1 MNKLKIIGLYNDFDY
16 ELSLN
21 ENLSII
27 TAPNGFGK
35 TTLFNI
41 LDALARKNIFYFFE
55 LEFHSIEFTFN
66 NYQIIISKN
75 PKNVIDFSLVKAE
88 LETIPERIRSNNYQ
102 SIGTSIREREGFES
116 FDNLES
122 LAELKANIDSVVLNI
137 ILVEFDGKKKS
148 FEFGPLDFL
157 FGTSLVSDFMFFRKL
172 GLEFKN
178 NLNKEQFDFKN
189 YAIATNTLQNK
200 LMAII
205 IQIEKMNLSVLFI
218 PANRILNR
226 DTQYID
232 RIQSKFKLNVEEK
245 TSFFETKV
253 NSTLLYGKKLSR
265 LISDDIGRRIKTTSD
280 EIKKEFSEIHLSLPN
295 NLIKIYSAK
304 KTNVKE
310 FDDTFKKLRDQM
322 NFLSG
327 LFKKYTLIDADVSSI
342 SSFEAKSNDQ
352 KSFILYYIEKTL
364 EIFKKYEDFTSKLVK
379 IETIFNE
386 RNNGSEKRLKISKDG
401 YEVTKEDKVFPISQL
416 SSGEI
421 NDLILWHELIYI
433 TRKDSLVLIDEPEI
447 SLHILWQ
454 QEFID
459 KLMTIKALKGMEKIK
474 IMIATHSPDIIGG
487 YGDSVINLED
497 LANESRTKK
506 SKSRI

>member
-1 MNKLKIIGLYNDFDY
+1 
-16 ELSLN
+16 
-21 ENLSII
+21 
-27 TAPNGFGK
+27 
-35 TTLFNI
+35 
-41 LDALARKNIFYFFE
+41 
-55 LEFHSIEFTFN
+55 
-66 NYQIIISKN
+66 
-75 PKNVIDFSLVKAE
+75 
-88 LETIPERIRSNNYQ
+88 
-102 SIGTSIREREGFES
+102 
-116 FDNLES
+116 
-122 LAELKANIDSVVLNI
+122 
-137 ILVEFDGKKKS
+137 
-148 FEFGPLDFL
+148 
-157 FGTSLVSDFMFFRKL
+157 
-172 GLEFKN
+172 
-178 NLNKEQFDFKN
+178 
-189 YAIATNTLQNK
+189 
-200 LMAII
+200 
-205 IQIEKMNLSVLFI
+205 
-218 PANRILNR
+218 
-226 DTQYID
+226 
-232 RIQSKFKLNVEEK
+232 
-245 TSFFETKV
+245 
-253 NSTLLYGKKLSR
+253 
-265 LISDDIGRRIKTTSD
+265 
-280 EIKKEFSEIHLSLPN
+280 
-295 NLIKIYSAK
+295 
-304 KTNVKE
+304 
-310 FDDTFKKLRDQM
+310 
-322 NFLSG
+322 